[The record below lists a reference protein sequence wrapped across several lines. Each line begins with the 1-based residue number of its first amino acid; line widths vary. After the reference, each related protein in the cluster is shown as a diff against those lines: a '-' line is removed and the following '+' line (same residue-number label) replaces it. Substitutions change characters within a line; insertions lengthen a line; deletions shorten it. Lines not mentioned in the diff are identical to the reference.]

1 MQKNGRFMPEMALFG
16 SFADREVILG
26 CRGGCISYC
35 EFYMPLEI
43 YERGFCYSQNMA
55 IFKHTLKP

>member
-1 MQKNGRFMPEMALFG
+1 MPEMALFG
-16 SFADREVILG
+16 SFADRGAILG
-26 CRGGCISYC
+26 RRGGCISYC

-43 YERGFCYSQNMA
+43 YERGFCYSKNMA